1 MKISIFIFLM
11 NFALLSYAQN
21 EKMGTGHVMEA
32 TLPDSNELMIR
43 IAEIEIE
50 PDFLDA
56 YLAILKEESEASVR
70 LEAGVI
76 AIFPMFIKEN
86 HHEIR
91 IIEIYAN
98 REAYE
103 FHLQTT
109 HFKHY
114 KSSTSQMV
122 KSLKLIDMEALD
134 SASMSHIFK
143 KLDRKW

>member
-1 MKISIFIFLM
+1 MHFTLFC
-11 NFALLSYAQN
+11 YAQN
-21 EKMGTGHVMEA
+21 EKVNAGHAMET

-43 IAEIEIE
+43 IAELEIE
-50 PDFLDA
+50 SDFLDA
-56 YLAILKEESEASVR
+56 YLAILNEESQASVR

-98 REAYE
+98 QEAYE
-103 FHLQTT
+103 SHLQTT
-109 HFKHY
+109 HFKQY

-134 SASMSHIFK
+134 SGSMSYIFK
-143 KLDRKW
+143 KIRP

>member
-1 MKISIFIFLM
+1 MHFTLFC
-11 NFALLSYAQN
+11 YAQN
-21 EKMGTGHVMEA
+21 EKVNAGYAMET

-43 IAEIEIE
+43 IAELEIE

-56 YLAILKEESEASVR
+56 YLAILNEESQASVR

-103 FHLQTT
+103 SHLQTT
-109 HFKHY
+109 HFKQY

-134 SASMSHIFK
+134 SASMSYIFK
-143 KLDRKW
+143 KIRP